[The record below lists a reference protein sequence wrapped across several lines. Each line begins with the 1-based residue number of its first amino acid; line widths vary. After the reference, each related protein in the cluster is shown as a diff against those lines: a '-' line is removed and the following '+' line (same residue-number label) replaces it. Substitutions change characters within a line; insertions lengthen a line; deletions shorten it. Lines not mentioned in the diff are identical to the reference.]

1 MLATI
6 LLPLATVAI
15 DTAVETSTPLV
26 ATAYASGG
34 GSGSKHHGGS
44 GKGGNKGSKGSK
56 GGKGSK
62 KSDKGDKNASSGESK
77 PASDHGDASTDPG
90 GNIMDKPAAD
100 LGSQAAKDL
109 VDPDGD
115 DNAVKANKKAS
126 SQKGKGSSDKDSRK
140 ASIYN
145 IPLGNNDDYNIGNAW
160 SFMSSDNQ
168 AFWSEDVQGNASFN
182 VSVDNDSRK
191 SMAHYP
197 SEFGRNAYWAMENAA
212 HLPFVMDQLGLD
224 KSFSQGFNGQKHD
237 LLTSL
242 GANLMEL
249 CYGSTQ
255 LVDKAFSYVLNM
267 LNDYNPFNIFVKH
280 HLNSDQEHFGPLNR
294 LIFHL
299 YDSSKNFGQVM
310 MVLIF
315 GIGIALAAMGIQVGQ
330 QSNISQARGMF
341 NAGVDMF
348 KRAFISL
355 CLPLVLATCYSE
367 VLALTT
373 NLFNNAGYAPG
384 NYAVYSTMTS
394 FEDFVTHGRLN
405 FSSSFLRNNGIP
417 NQKGAI
423 TDSRVTNA
431 YLNHRSTLSI
441 NADFNRSGAKSLA
454 QATSGSDYNS
464 TKQILNADMGKAD
477 GQSTAIE
484 MLKDYVSNRTFDASD
499 YVSQVMPGIPSK
511 GKDKDDKADKN
522 KNKASDGSDL
532 TDLTSRYYSANG
544 CLHST
549 PTRIVMGSSG
559 EQVSNSVQ
567 GNSSHSSADDLA
579 RRPGGLSTIGMYNYL
594 RSVTN
599 GSSVDES
606 SPNKR
611 NNQVSNPQHFAVNF
625 VGTGAVANCNVAFA
639 VALMLVMAGIALGT
653 LWFILKALF
662 DALPGSISGV
672 IQGALGSLAGGARAV
687 GAFMGFFIS
696 IIVTGAFYQ
705 LSFRAIVGFTGSFES
720 FFGTNNGTGAGDTL
734 TSGAIRLLGF
744 DGKAPDQVVGAI
756 SLNAGSFAMVT
767 LIEAG
772 IMIYLLILFF
782 RWRKSLIASLSA
794 MVNSSFTRIMQSF
807 GSISGKGSYG
817 MQGAGMK
824 EHAQRSGSSGIPSL
838 INGGMKATRV
848 ANGVTKALT
857 GGKAGLG
864 TIAGLGAGGMA
875 AGMAM
880 KGLSNLA
887 TGKGNTSIAN
897 KNNSNKS
904 LKHSS
909 QANHHSNKNDS
920 KSNSSPKSAE
930 EARQQAA
937 LQDLASRQGNP
948 LDAMDTSPKGNSLK
962 QDAEQAQ
969 AQGQDPMDSMDQNY
983 SDQGQMQ
990 KLASQQGNAQDPLAQ
1005 RTAGIQSLAHKQ
1017 NGQQNNMQNL
1027 SQQQSPQ
1034 DALSQVLAASGIQDP
1049 MLAGRNGQ
1057 GQMGQGA
1064 RAMQHKSLAQG
1075 QMQNVRPQTNA
1086 NGGSMVGNAINNAHK
1101 MNDAHR
1107 MNDPMNTMAN
1117 SQYQR
1122 TADGKRQATYDG
1134 QEADQ
1139 SQMDP
1144 MEQVMYDNDGVMQ
1157 AQDQGDVMNGVQAG
1171 YDQNGQMQD
1180 PMVNTQQQPGQ
1191 MQNPMVNTQQQ
1202 SGQMQDPMANT
1213 LQQPSQTQN
1222 PMPNT
1227 LQQPLSQKQ
1236 NQQIAGAVNKALG
1249 TNISGDTLQQLE
1261 PHAGQMLSA
1270 AEGLGNIMD
1279 GGSDGATTIT
1289 ATGNGQA
1296 VVSQGG
1302 TSSTIQQAPGI
1313 NSQVAYGKGVGVLP
1327 GNVPLGMSVDP
1338 NYTSSGAGV
1347 IHGGLSN
1354 ALGQV
1359 QNTSARVVQ
1368 ANNAVQANPTNT
1380 ILQGRASQALQAQ
1393 QQAQVQAM
1401 RIYNQTPALQT
1412 MSSLVNSNTPS
1423 HISTGQVNQAVS
1435 DVYAKQQ
1442 DFKQAAMK
1450 FGQQAP
1456 QTQQAAQNY
1465 QQAIHT
1471 ARQVHIKSAILQ
1483 QPQYLHQAYQTVRK
1497 QQMSIM
1503 NGTFKL

>member
-1 MLATI
+1 MLATF
-6 LLPLATVAI
+6 LLPLATVAV

-26 ATAYASGG
+26 ATVYARG
-34 GSGSKHHGGS
+34 GSGRGS
-44 GKGGNKGSKGSK
+44 GHHSGDKGSKSN
-56 GGKGSK
+56 
-62 KSDKGDKNASSGESK
+62 KSSKGDKNASSGESK
-77 PASDHGDASTDPG
+77 PASDHGDTSTDPG

-115 DNAVKANKKAS
+115 DNATKASKKAA
-126 SQKGKGSSDKDSRK
+126 SQKGKDSQQ

-145 IPLGNNDDYNIGNAW
+145 IPLGSNDDYNIGNAW

-197 SEFGRNAYWAMENAA
+197 SNFGKNAYWAMENAA

-237 LLTSL
+237 LFTSL

-280 HLNSDQEHFGPLNR
+280 HLNNDQEHFGPLNR
-294 LIFHL
+294 LVFHL
-299 YDSSKNFGQVM
+299 YDCSKNFGQVM

-315 GIGIALAAMGIQVGQ
+315 GIGISLAAMGIQVGQ
-330 QSNISQARGMF
+330 RADVSQARGMF
-341 NAGVDMF
+341 NAGVDIF
-348 KRAFISL
+348 KRAFIIL

-405 FSSSFLRNNGIP
+405 FSKSFLKSNGVP
-417 NQKGAI
+417 NQKGAV

-441 NADFNRSGAKSLA
+441 NADFNRSGAESLA

-477 GQSTAIE
+477 GQSTAID

-511 GKDKDDKADKN
+511 GKDKDDKSNKN
-522 KNKASDGSDL
+522 ENKASDGSDL

-559 EQVSNSVQ
+559 EQVSNNVQ
-567 GNSSHSSADDLA
+567 GNDSHSSASDLA

-625 VGTGAVANCNVAFA
+625 VGTGSVANCNVAFA
-639 VALMLVMAGIALGT
+639 CALMLVMAGIALGT

-705 LSFRAIVGFTGSFES
+705 LSFRAIVGFIGSFES
-720 FFGTNNGTGAGDTL
+720 FFGTNNGTGDGDTL
-734 TSGAIRLLGF
+734 TGGAIHLLGF

-807 GSISGKGSYG
+807 SSISGKGSYG
-817 MQGAGMK
+817 MQGAGL
-824 EHAQRSGSSGIPSL
+824 EQQAQRSGNSGIPSL
-838 INGGMKATRV
+838 INGGMKATHI

-864 TIAGLGAGGMA
+864 AIAGLGAGGLA
-875 AGMAM
+875 TGMAM

-909 QANHHSNKNDS
+909 QVNHHGNKNDS
-920 KSNSSPKSAE
+920 KNNSSPKSAE
-930 EARQQAA
+930 DARQQAA

-948 LDAMDTSPKGNSLK
+948 LDAMDTSSKGNSLK
-962 QDAEQAQ
+962 QDTEQAQ

-990 KLASQQGNAQDPLAQ
+990 KLASQQGGAQDPLAQ

-1049 MLAGRNGQ
+1049 MLANRNGQ
-1057 GQMGQGA
+1057 GQMGQGI
-1064 RAMQHKSLAQG
+1064 RAMQRKNLAQG

-1117 SQYQR
+1117 SQYQK
-1122 TADGKRQATYDG
+1122 TADGERQATYDG

-1144 MEQVMYDNDGVMQ
+1144 MGQVMYDNDGVMQ
-1157 AQDQGDVMNGVQAG
+1157 AQDQGDAMNGVQAG
-1171 YDQNGQMQD
+1171 YDQNDQ
-1180 PMVNTQQQPGQ
+1180 T
-1191 MQNPMVNTQQQ
+1191 
-1202 SGQMQDPMANT
+1202 QDPMANT
-1213 LQQPSQTQN
+1213 LQQSGQTQDSMAN
-1222 PMPNT
+1222 AQ
-1227 LQQPLSQKQ
+1227 QQPLSQKQ
-1236 NQQIAGAVNKALG
+1236 NQQITGAVNKTLG

-1270 AEGLGNIMD
+1270 AEGLGNVMD

-1313 NSQVAYGKGVGVLP
+1313 NSQVAYGRGVGVLP

-1347 IHGGLSN
+1347 IHGGLSS
-1354 ALGQV
+1354 AMGQV

-1368 ANNAVQANPTNT
+1368 ANNAIQANPTNT

-1442 DFKQAAMK
+1442 NFKQAAAK

-1456 QTQQAAQNY
+1456 QTQQAAQHY

-1471 ARQVHIKSAILQ
+1471 ARQLHIKSAILQ
-1483 QPQYLHQAYQTVRK
+1483 QPQYLHQAYQAVRK
-1497 QQMSIM
+1497 QQTSIM
-1503 NGTFKL
+1503 DGTFKL